1 MSNTIADQ
9 HIKLVLLVLDTQHHG
24 HGLTDLHDA
33 AHLAGPGAFANL
45 KIKKWVISLVCLM
58 SLIILKKME
67 IGEGVDFFL
76 SIAFAEGALTLQAL
90 F

>member
-45 KIKKWVISLVCLM
+45 KIKKVGDSCFV
-58 SLIILKKME
+58 
-67 IGEGVDFFL
+67 
-76 SIAFAEGALTLQAL
+76 
-90 F
+90 